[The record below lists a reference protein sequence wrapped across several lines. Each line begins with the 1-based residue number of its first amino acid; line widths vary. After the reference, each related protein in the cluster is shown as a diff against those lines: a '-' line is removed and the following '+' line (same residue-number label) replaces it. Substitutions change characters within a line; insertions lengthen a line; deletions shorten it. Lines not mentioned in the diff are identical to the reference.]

1 MSSGPD
7 LGLAR
12 PPRLYPRS
20 EFVLVPS
27 MGGSMASS
35 WCGWRRATALLIVGC
50 LAMVAGCGQQPEL
63 RMPGG
68 MVATGVTEGNDRVM
82 PGRPW
87 SIGSM
92 MLCLSAPGSA
102 RITAVRPW
110 RPVGRIRVRAFAVR
124 PNPFVKGADGLG
136 DLLQPLSR
144 VGFPRSH
151 RIRVVCGSRKGAS
164 VELGVQLSKQSPQ
177 PVGAAGW
184 LIDYR
189 VNGHSATMT
198 LPIGVFMCS
207 PAHAGQACRR
217 LERHLER
224 LEAGVS

>member
-1 MSSGPD
+1 MGTLRTTAMSSGPD

-27 MGGSMASS
+27 MGGCMASS

-50 LAMVAGCGQQPEL
+50 LAMVAGCVQQPEL

-68 MVATGVTEGNDRVM
+68 MVATRVTEGNDRVM

-92 MLCLSAPGSA
+92 MLCLSGPGSA

-110 RPVGRIRVRAFAVR
+110 RPVGRIRVQAFAVR

-136 DLLQPLSR
+136 D
-144 VGFPRSH
+144 
-151 RIRVVCGSRKGAS
+151 
-164 VELGVQLSKQSPQ
+164 
-177 PVGAAGW
+177 
-184 LIDYR
+184 
-189 VNGHSATMT
+189 
-198 LPIGVFMCS
+198 
-207 PAHAGQACRR
+207 
-217 LERHLER
+217 
-224 LEAGVS
+224 